1 MPSTVDEFA
10 AMFSFQ
16 GILYNSEAKCGFSYP
31 KGKSNMVTKCK
42 LEVSNLSHRLGRDEG
57 TRQREQF

>member
-1 MPSTVDEFA
+1 MPSTVDEFV

-42 LEVSNLSHRLGRDEG
+42 LEVSNLSHRLGRDE
-57 TRQREQF
+57 